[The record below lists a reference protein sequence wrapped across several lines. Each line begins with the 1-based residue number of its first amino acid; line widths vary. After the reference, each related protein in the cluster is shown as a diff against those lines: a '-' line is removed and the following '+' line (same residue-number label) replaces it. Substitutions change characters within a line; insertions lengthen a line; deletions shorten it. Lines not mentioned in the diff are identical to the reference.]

1 MREKDIIEEM
11 FRWKLN
17 EQQCKEYR
25 IEHIEHTSV
34 EKENEDIVK
43 KLN

>member
-1 MREKDIIEEM
+1 MDIKITSIEEM

-25 IEHIEHTSV
+25 IEHIEHKSV
-34 EKENEDIVK
+34 EKK
-43 KLN
+43 